1 MGWSY
6 ENRVAY
12 GVQVTAWG
20 NDEIRPLLKKYKGIL
35 SYDKDMSLGEGTIF
49 VYVNSTYLLLDED
62 SGSYSGGRLDTLGDD
77 FTPPRHR
84 CYHRVDYNRQVPN
97 LTPEESN
104 ALTEVQS
111 LSENKCCWVED
122 ARVYY

>member
-20 NDEIRPLLKKYKGIL
+20 NDEIRPLLNKYKGVL
-35 SYDKDMSLGEGTIF
+35 SYDKNMSPGEGTIF
-49 VYVNSTYLLLDED
+49 VYVNSTYLSLHED
-62 SGSYSGGRLDTLGDD
+62 HGSYSGGRLDTTGDD
-77 FTPPRHR
+77 FNPPRHR
-84 CYHRVDYNRQVPN
+84 CYQKVDYDREVPT
-97 LTPEESN
+97 LTTEEKE

-122 ARVYY
+122 ARVFY